1 LFFKGDID
9 DEDDYTDN
17 DENSNTKYTGI
28 DSTSHSSIRR
38 FKHSPQSNTTY
49 LLQPPLFKNTH
60 PARRTAVTYNALK
73 SRRNVIKMLF
83 IVVLIYFISFSPQV
97 LVFILFGT
105 NIIRQVPQFI
115 QTPYFIAFTMLLI
128 TISSASNPI
137 VYAIFCSKFRQ
148 SFAKILRKLFCCRQK
163 KFDYQSNQRA
173 LSLQR
178 LPTAANQRFMRRI
191 NTDDKKYSSINGNNQ
206 YSS

>member
-28 DSTSHSSIRR
+28 DSTCHSSIRR

-97 LVFILFGT
+97 LIFILFDTSIIGT
-105 NIIRQVPQFI
+105 VPQFI
-115 QTPYFIAFTMLLI
+115 KTPYFIAFTMLLV

-148 SFAKILRKLFCCRQK
+148 SFAKILRKLFCCWQK
-163 KFDYQSNQRA
+163 KFDYQSNQRP

-178 LPTAANQRFMRRI
+178 LPTANQRFIGRI
-191 NTDDKKYSSINGNNQ
+191 NTDDKRYSSINGNKQ
-206 YSS
+206 YLF